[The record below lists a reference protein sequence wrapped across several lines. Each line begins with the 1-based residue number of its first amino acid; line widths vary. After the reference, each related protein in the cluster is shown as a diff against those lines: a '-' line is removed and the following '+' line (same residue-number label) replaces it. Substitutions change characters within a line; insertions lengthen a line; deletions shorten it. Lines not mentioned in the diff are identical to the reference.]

1 MRFRVLLAPTARA
14 EIGNVHADL
23 LDRAPAYADRWLA
36 RLQDRLRSLRQMPRR
51 CAYAPEHDEFAFE
64 LRQLLFDRY
73 RILFTIEE
81 DVVLVTHVHH
91 QSRDRINVELGP
103 EHDGP

>member
-1 MRFRVLLAPTARA
+1 MKKALQITLA
-14 EIGNVHADL
+14 G
-23 LDRAPAYADRWLA
+23 
-36 RLQDRLRSLRQMPRR
+36 S
-51 CAYAPEHDEFAFE
+51 
-64 LRQLLFDRY
+64 
-73 RILFTIEE
+73 LFTIEE